1 MIVGGRTDSITSMAT
16 PEKPDLQKKLHDVP
30 HEPGVYLMRDRLKR
44 VIYVGKARDLRKRL
58 ASYFTPSRKK
68 LAELKT
74 RALIDSIWSFDIH
87 TVRSEPEALLL
98 ESKLIKDYRP
108 KYNVSFRDD
117 KRFLMAKVNL
127 EEPFPKFQLARVRK
141 SDGAKYF
148 GPFVHSAALKQT
160 LNWLSQ
166 EFGLRTCRPLRPGE
180 NDYKHCHDDV
190 IRNCSAPCIGK
201 VSEEE
206 YQKKVDAACEF
217 MKGKSRE
224 MIAEIE
230 TEMNRA
236 AENLDFEKAADLRD
250 MADSM
255 KKTLTRS
262 RNFQRVPGVPEGST
276 IEPEQDVQE
285 LQEALE
291 LASPL
296 RVMEC
301 FDISNISNTYSVA
314 SMVQF
319 RDGRSSN
326 KNYRRYR
333 IRTVK
338 GQDDFAS
345 MAEVVR
351 RRYSGILR
359 AARESIGEE
368 AADYSQEPPLEM
380 MRRMQEQMDG
390 DNGVRLPDLIVVD
403 GGKGQLSSAM
413 KELQRLGLNQVPIIG
428 LAKEREEIYRPGESE
443 PLVLS
448 HDTGALKL
456 LQRIR
461 DEAHRF
467 ANGYHQLLMKR
478 RIKESVLD
486 DCPGISRI
494 RKERLLAAFGSLA
507 RLRKAEVEQI
517 AEVEGISM
525 KLAGEIDRFLKTHGS

>member
-1 MIVGGRTDSITSMAT
+1 MAT
-16 PEKPDLQKKLHDVP
+16 PEKPDFQKMLHQVP

-68 LAELKT
+68 KAELKT
-74 RALIDSIWSFDIH
+74 KALIDSIWNFEIH
-87 TVRSEPEALLL
+87 TVRNEPEALLL

-127 EEPFPKFQLARVRK
+127 AEPLPRFQLARVRK
-141 SDGAKYF
+141 GDGAKYF

-160 LNWLSQ
+160 LNWLSL
-166 EFGLRTCRPLRPGE
+166 EFGLRSCRPLQPNE

-190 IRNCSAPCIGK
+190 IRNCCAPCIGK

-206 YQKKVDAACEF
+206 YRAKVEQACEF
-217 MKGKSRE
+217 MKGRSRE
-224 MIAEIE
+224 MVAEIE
-230 TEMNRA
+230 SEMLKAAGRQDFERA
-236 AENLDFEKAADLRD
+236 AELRD

-255 KKTLTRS
+255 KKTLHKA
-262 RNFQRVPGVPEGST
+262 RNFLHVPGVPGAPAGSV
-276 IEPEQDVQE
+276 IDPQQDVLE
-285 LQEALE
+285 LQEVL
-291 LASPL
+291 SITRPPK
-296 RVMEC
+296 VMEC

-319 RDGRSSN
+319 REGRSKN
-326 KNYRRYR
+326 QNYRRYR

-345 MAEVVR
+345 MAEVVK

-359 AARESIGEE
+359 AARENIGDE
-368 AADYSQEPPLEM
+368 ASDMNQQSPLQA
-380 MRRMQEQMDG
+380 MRDLEKKLPVG
-390 DNGVRLPDLIVVD
+390 ARLPDLVIVD

-413 KELQRLGLNQVPIIG
+413 KELQRLGLHELPIIG
-428 LAKEREEIYRPGESE
+428 LAKEREEIYRPNCSE
-443 PLVLS
+443 PIVLS
-448 HDTGALKL
+448 HETGALKL

-486 DCPGISRI
+486 DCPGISRT
-494 RKERLLAAFGSLA
+494 RKERLLTAFGSLA
-507 RLRKAEVEQI
+507 RLRKAEIEKI
-517 AEVEGISM
+517 AEVKGISL
-525 KLAGEIDRFLKTHGS
+525 KLAGEIAQFLKTHGS